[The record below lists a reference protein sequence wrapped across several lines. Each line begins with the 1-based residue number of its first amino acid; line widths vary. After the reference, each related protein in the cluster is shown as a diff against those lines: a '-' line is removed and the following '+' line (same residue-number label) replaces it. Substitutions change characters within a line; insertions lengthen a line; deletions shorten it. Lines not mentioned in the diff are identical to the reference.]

1 MSETAS
7 YDVAT
12 RGSLAHAAGRCAARV
27 VSCGS
32 PSVLGGQPPR
42 LAAEP
47 TPGEL
52 AAPGSRLALAVDEMA
67 AIDVDALSDA
77 ELRQHLADLRQPL
90 ARLTALRASWSASL
104 ESRDIAAAPPQQRGS
119 AQREGRLA
127 FADEHQLTPSE
138 AKRAVEAGKAAHQHP
153 ETRQAF
159 LAGDLSP
166 EHVQVIDEVL
176 RAVDTEHRDLLE
188 QQLLDLARGRNAVRF
203 GRDARALL
211 ASFSPEDA
219 AEAGRRKLAR
229 RRVRATDTADG
240 GFAFSGLL
248 YGTAAETARVALG
261 AFTRPDV
268 AGEHRTPEQRA
279 ADGFEQLCAAALRTD
294 AAPTQHGARPQVLVV
309 MDAQQLAHHEQSAG
323 TGTARFARSGQPL
336 TSTELGPLLDDCQLI
351 RVVLDADRTPIEASE
366 AVRTVP
372 VGLWRALLVRDGG
385 CTWPGCDAP
394 AAWCDVA
401 HGHTPFAR
409 NGHLAPDNAALLCRR
424 HHRRFDNGPWR
435 IEVRGGQVRYHRT
448 DGTDGPAGPDGSDGP
463 DGPDGSDE
471 PDGPDGPDAS
481 DPEVRN
487 RPP

>member
-1 MSETAS
+1 MSEFAS
-7 YDVAT
+7 YDATTCVSLSPARSGCVAAAPS
-12 RGSLAHAAGRCAARV
+12 RGSRTPPGRQA
-27 VSCGS
+27 
-32 PSVLGGQPPR
+32 PR

-47 TPGEL
+47 GPSESAG
-52 AAPGSRLALAVDEMA
+52 PRSRLAVAIDDLA
-67 AIDVDALSDA
+67 AIDIDALSDA
-77 ELRQHLADLRQPL
+77 ELRQHLTDLRQPL
-90 ARLTALRASWSASL
+90 ARLTALRANWSASL
-104 ESRDIAAAPPQQRGS
+104 ESRVIAGAAPQQRGS
-119 AQREGRLA
+119 AQRDGRLA

-138 AKRAVEAGKAAHQHP
+138 AKRAVEAGKAARQHP
-153 ETRQAF
+153 ETGQAF

-166 EHVQVIDEVL
+166 EHVGVIDEVL
-176 RAVDTEHRDLLE
+176 GAVDAGHRDLLE

-219 AEAGRRKLAR
+219 AEAGKRKLAR

-248 YGTAAETARVALG
+248 YGTAAETARVALD

-294 AAPTQHGARPQVLVV
+294 AAPSQHGARPQVLVV
-309 MDAQQLAHHEQSAG
+309 MDAEQLAHHEQGAG
-323 TGTARFARSGQPL
+323 TGAARFARSGQPV
-336 TSTELGPLLDDCQLI
+336 TTTELGPLLGDCHLV
-351 RVVLDADRTPIEASE
+351 RVVLDAERTPIEVSE

-372 VGLWRALLVRDGG
+372 AGLWRALLVRDGG

-409 NGHLAPDNAALLCRR
+409 NGRLAPDNAALLCRR

-435 IEVRGGQVRYHRT
+435 IEVRGEQVSYQRT
-448 DGTDGPAGPDGSDGP
+448 DGTGRA
-463 DGPDGSDE
+463 
-471 PDGPDGPDAS
+471 
-481 DPEVRN
+481 VRN
-487 RPP
+487 RSP

>member
-1 MSETAS
+1 MSESATYDATACVS
-7 YDVAT
+7 PAPARSGRRGT
-12 RGSLAHAAGRCAARV
+12 RPSRGSRTRP
-27 VSCGS
+27 GS
-32 PSVLGGQPPR
+32 QAPR

-47 TPGEL
+47 GPSDPG
-52 AAPGSRLALAVDEMA
+52 APRSRLAVAIDDLAAVD
-67 AIDVDALSDA
+67 IDALSDA

-104 ESRDIAAAPPQQRGS
+104 ESRIIAGAPPQQRGA

-138 AKRAVEAGKAAHQHP
+138 AKRAVEAGKAARQHP
-153 ETRQAF
+153 ETGQAF

-166 EHVQVIDEVL
+166 EHVRVIDEVL
-176 RAVDTEHRDLLE
+176 GAVDAEHRELLE
-188 QQLLDLARGRNAVRF
+188 PQLLDLARGRHAVRF

-211 ASFSPEDA
+211 AAFSPEDA
-219 AEAGRRKLAR
+219 AEAGKRKLAR

-248 YGTAAETARVALG
+248 YGTAAETARVALD

-294 AAPTQHGARPQVLVV
+294 AAPSQHGARPQVLVV
-309 MDAQQLAHHEQSAG
+309 MDAEQLAHHEHRDG
-323 TGTARFARSGQPL
+323 TGTARFARSGQPV

-351 RVVLDADRTPIEASE
+351 RIVLDAERTPIEVSE

-409 NGHLAPDNAALLCRR
+409 DGRLAPDNAALLCRR

-435 IEVRGGQVRYHRT
+435 IEVRGGQVSYQRT
-448 DGTDGPAGPDGSDGP
+448 GRG
-463 DGPDGSDE
+463 
-471 PDGPDGPDAS
+471 
-481 DPEVRN
+481 VRN
-487 RPP
+487 RSP

>member
-1 MSETAS
+1 MSESAT
-7 YDVAT
+7 YDAAT
-12 RGSLAHAAGRCAARV
+12 YVDLAPARSGREAATPRRGSRTPPGRQA
-27 VSCGS
+27 
-32 PSVLGGQPPR
+32 PR

-47 TPGEL
+47 SPSEWSG
-52 AAPGSRLALAVDEMA
+52 PRSRLAVAIDDLA

-104 ESRDIAAAPPQQRGS
+104 ESRAIAGAPPQQRGS
-119 AQREGRLA
+119 AQRDGRLA

-138 AKRAVEAGKAAHQHP
+138 AKRAVEAGKAARQHP
-153 ETRQAF
+153 ETGQAF

-166 EHVQVIDEVL
+166 EHVRVIDEVL
-176 RAVDTEHRDLLE
+176 GAVDAEHRDLLE

-211 ASFSPEDA
+211 VSFSPEDA
-219 AEAGRRKLAR
+219 ADAGKRKLAR

-248 YGTAAETARVALG
+248 YGTAAETARIALD

-268 AGEHRTPEQRA
+268 AGEHRTPDQRA

-294 AAPTQHGARPQVLVV
+294 AAPSQHGARPQVLVV
-309 MDAQQLAHHEQSAG
+309 MDAEQLAHHEQDAG
-323 TGTARFARSGQPL
+323 TGAAHFVRSGQPV
-336 TSTELGPLLDDCQLI
+336 TTTELGPLLDDCHLV
-351 RVVLDADRTPIEASE
+351 RVVLDAERTPIEVSE

-372 VGLWRALLVRDGG
+372 TGLWRALLVRDGG

-401 HGHTPFAR
+401 HGHTSFAR
-409 NGHLAPDNAALLCRR
+409 NGRLAPDNAALLCRR
-424 HHRRFDNGPWR
+424 HHRRFDSGPWR
-435 IEVRGGQVRYHRT
+435 IEVRGDRVSYQRT
-448 DGTDGPAGPDGSDGP
+448 DST
-463 DGPDGSDE
+463 E
-471 PDGPDGPDAS
+471 R
-481 DPEVRN
+481 EVRN
-487 RPP
+487 RSP